1 MNKRKISEEVYDR
14 YVDASV
20 ALFMEYYASSC
31 LDKSEDPC
39 TDELEFPADL
49 DSRCRTLIDREFTR
63 QRRKTFFKAAAK
75 GLGVVACFAAVIL
88 SLSSVLFMTVEAVR
102 VPIINYYIQE
112 QDGYWEITASSS
124 TDEEMHLGYALNLS
138 NPLANIIPEKYIPIS
153 IAGESLEW
161 LNVLYQSSDNH
172 EIHFSSRKMS
182 KLLKV
187 DSEDAQ
193 ISRSIQILGG
203 DAIIV
208 VKDNSVQLAWLCEST
223 GTTFSLFSTEY
234 NEAEMI
240 AFAEKITSAFC
251 D

>member
-1 MNKRKISEEVYDR
+1 MDKRKISEEVYER

-20 ALFMEYYASSC
+20 ALFMEYYAASC
-31 LDKSEDPC
+31 LDEPMEPRADE
-39 TDELEFPADL
+39 TDFPAEL
-49 DSRCRTLIDREFTR
+49 DTRCRALISREFAR
-63 QRRKTFFKAAAK
+63 QRRKTFFKAATK
-75 GLGVVACFAAVIL
+75 GLGVVACLAAVIL

-112 QDGYWEITASSS
+112 QDGYWEISGSSKNG
-124 TDEEMHLGYALNLS
+124 EEMHNDYAFDIS
-138 NPLANIIPEKYIPIS
+138 NPLANIIPEKYIPVS
-153 IAGESLEW
+153 VAGESLEW

-187 DSEDAQ
+187 DSEDVQ
-193 ISRSIQILGG
+193 FSHSIQILGG
-203 DAIIV
+203 DAVIV

-234 NEAEMI
+234 DETEII
-240 AFAEKITSAFC
+240 AFAEKLTIAFC
-251 D
+251 N